1 MQISVLFSQMS
12 NHIQLHVIYSLGKAN
27 THSLDY
33 IMLLTQQSY
42 SRNIPGHF
50 WPLHGLKGNTI
61 YSCTIS
67 RAAKAHLPL
76 PGAKWKH
83 ARETIIQT
91 PHVWNGLI

>member
-50 WPLHGLKGNTI
+50 GLYMASRVTLYIAAPFRGQQKHICRFLVQSGNTQE
-61 YSCTIS
+61 
-67 RAAKAHLPL
+67 KL
-76 PGAKWKH
+76 
-83 ARETIIQT
+83 
-91 PHVWNGLI
+91 